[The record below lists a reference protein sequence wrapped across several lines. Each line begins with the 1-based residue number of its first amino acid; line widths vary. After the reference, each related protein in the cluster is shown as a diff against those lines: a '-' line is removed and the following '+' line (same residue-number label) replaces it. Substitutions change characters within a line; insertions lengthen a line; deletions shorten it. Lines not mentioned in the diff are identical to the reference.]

1 MRRSEARALLGVTG
15 DEPTE
20 LRAAFRRRLRA
31 VHPDLNP
38 SPDASEATRLLTAAY
53 HLLLQP
59 AGRRPARPGAA
70 RPTATSPSTDRRDP
84 RFEVRVLDASSV
96 AVAAAREEVLD
107 AVVEVADVLGELV
120 YLDAHAGLVEVVV
133 EFVEGPTSTLT
144 MSLQGRADGTVEVN
158 CGVEA
163 LSGGAAP
170 PTDAVT
176 RLVAGTLGD
185 LVDR

>member
-15 DEPTE
+15 DEPDE

-38 SPDASEATRLLTAAY
+38 SPDASEATRRLTAAY

-59 AGRRPARPGAA
+59 AGRSEVPAEAPRPTRPPPPGA
-70 RPTATSPSTDRRDP
+70 P
-84 RFEVRVLDASSV
+84 REAGLEVRVLDDSTV
-96 AVAAAREEVLD
+96 AVAGARDEVLD
-107 AVVEVADVLGELV
+107 ALVDVADVLGELV

-133 EFVEGPTSTLT
+133 EFIDDPTSTLT

-176 RLVAGTLGD
+176 RLVAGTLGG
-185 LVDR
+185 LVGR

>member
-15 DEPTE
+15 DEPAE

-38 SPDASEATRLLTAAY
+38 SPDASEATRRLTAAY
-53 HLLLQP
+53 RLLLQP
-59 AGRRPARPGAA
+59 TG
-70 RPTATSPSTDRRDP
+70 PTATEPETPRSTRPPATGAPRAA
-84 RFEVRVLDASSV
+84 RFEVRVLDDSTV
-96 AVAAAREEVLD
+96 AVAAARDEVLD
-107 AVVEVADVLGELV
+107 ALVEVADALGELV

-133 EFVEGPTSTLT
+133 EFVDDPTSTLT
-144 MSLQGRADGTVEVN
+144 MSLQGRADGTVEVS
-158 CGVEA
+158 CGVES

-185 LVDR
+185 LVGR